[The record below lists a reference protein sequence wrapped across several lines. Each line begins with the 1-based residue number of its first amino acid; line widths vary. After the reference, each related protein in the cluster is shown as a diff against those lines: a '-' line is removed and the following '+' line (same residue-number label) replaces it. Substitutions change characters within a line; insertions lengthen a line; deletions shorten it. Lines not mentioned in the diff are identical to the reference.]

1 MDRREEIAEIKRN
14 IRIKDIAEL
23 LGLKRVKGY
32 RRGIGYVSPTDYK
45 YNLVVYENTEKGDY
59 FIDYGSGEK
68 GSIIDFWMHITG
80 DDYASTMRELRKILH
95 DDYSPNG
102 YDFHNKEKINNF
114 NRFRDIYNKLHQTLH
129 QSIFLQEKERQAI
142 LDEIMHF
149 LEQIEKKIGHMV
161 AQK

>member
-1 MDRREEIAEIKRN
+1 MNRKEEILAIKRN

-23 LGLKRVKGY
+23 LGLKRIRGY

-59 FIDYGSGEK
+59 FIDYGSGQK